1 MAINA
6 GFPLYDAYQAI
17 KVPNAGIQSVEKNFA
32 FILNSHLTDSS

>member
-17 KVPNAGIQSVEKNFA
+17 KVPNAGIQSVEKFRLH
-32 FILNSHLTDSS
+32 FKSPTH